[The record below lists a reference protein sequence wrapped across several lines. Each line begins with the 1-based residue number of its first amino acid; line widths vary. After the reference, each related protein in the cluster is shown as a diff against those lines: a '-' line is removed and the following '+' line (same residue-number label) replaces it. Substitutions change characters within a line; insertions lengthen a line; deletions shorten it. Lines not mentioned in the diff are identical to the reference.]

1 MSPTSYHCS
10 TPRYSIISPNRA
22 SSTAEKLYLASAE
35 VHVRKRE
42 KFRCPKV
49 GTHWERD
56 RGRDCARSLGSGSEK
71 AGHAGDDYI
80 EEGSSHGEWPADDT
94 GNDAEVQRNRS

>member
-1 MSPTSYHCS
+1 
-10 TPRYSIISPNRA
+10 
-22 SSTAEKLYLASAE
+22 
-35 VHVRKRE
+35 
-42 KFRCPKV
+42 V
-49 GTHWERD
+49 GAHWERD